1 MGSRKL
7 PTEFIILPMVVG
19 ILIESISF
27 IFSGT
32 GFISDLW
39 IFVCLGMKKNN
50 INIDNSSL
58 ITLKRINPVIALV
71 IPNFNR
77 WGVIY
82 MIITSLII
90 CSKNNDTT

>member
-1 MGSRKL
+1 
-7 PTEFIILPMVVG
+7 
-19 ILIESISF
+19 
-27 IFSGT
+27 
-32 GFISDLW
+32 
-39 IFVCLGMKKNN
+39 MKKNN

-77 WGVIY
+77 GGVIY
-82 MIITSLII
+82 MIIPSLII

>member
-1 MGSRKL
+1 MN
-7 PTEFIILPMVVG
+7 F
-19 ILIESISF
+19 
-27 IFSGT
+27 
-32 GFISDLW
+32 
-39 IFVCLGMKKNN
+39 CLGRQKNN

-77 WGVIY
+77 CGVIY
-82 MIITSLII
+82 MIIPSLII